1 LRRLWL
7 ADAAILCQVAV
18 GVSSNWGGQIRGIA
32 GNRRLR
38 PSRNSDEEEAMKKLG
53 FMTLLI
59 TATLLFTLAFSAA
72 AAGPKAPA
80 TPVPVVAAV
89 PAVPAPV
96 ATPERHPH
104 IDEALEQ
111 MRAAKHQLES
121 AEHDFDGHRAKSL
134 EHLNQAIHEAEVCM
148 SMK

>member
-1 LRRLWL
+1 
-7 ADAAILCQVAV
+7 
-18 GVSSNWGGQIRGIA
+18 
-32 GNRRLR
+32 
-38 PSRNSDEEEAMKKLG
+38 MKKLG

-72 AAGPKAPA
+72 AAGPKSPA
-80 TPVPVVAAV
+80 APVPAVAAV
-89 PAVPAPV
+89 PALPAPV

-104 IDEALEQ
+104 IDEALEH
-111 MRAAKHQLES
+111 MRAAKHELEI
-121 AEHDFDGHRAKSL
+121 AEHDFDGHRAKSV